1 MTAITEIGMIRLELR
16 AACSQDVNRLLLEY
30 VGADA
35 LNTAT
40 EEEML
45 GYIKSVAIK
54 GTHKEVHRMKFFRLS
69 QMYGETITQFVA
81 RLRSHAILCQFEI
94 ACEDHP
100 QPTFISFAEEMITQQ
115 LVSGIQDQQHQIRIL
130 SGQGQDS
137 TPSMSGVHRTVNRY
151 NEGQSTDDQ
160 RRS

>member
-16 AACSQDVNRLLLEY
+16 AACSQDVNRLLFEY

-45 GYIKSVAIK
+45 GYIKSVAVK

-81 RLRSHAILCQFEI
+81 RIAIKNHTPYSVNLRSPSRTTH
-94 ACEDHP
+94 
-100 QPTFISFAEEMITQQ
+100 S
-115 LVSGIQDQQHQIRIL
+115 QH
-130 SGQGQDS
+130 S
-137 TPSMSGVHRTVNRY
+137 
-151 NEGQSTDDQ
+151 
-160 RRS
+160 